1 MKNKSFNNSK
11 AYHYFLLV
19 FILILGALTLYLSCN
34 SKSPTEPPSQS
45 NTTAAVKGTQQT
57 IRTTTTSS
65 IPSTI
70 KSGKSKT
77 NTTTIITSRTL
88 TTTSTSTTTTTT
100 TSIPDTKT
108 TSTAK
113 STTTIKLAAN
123 IRSCSAIAR
132 IYSGSGAYGQVGAKA
147 VKEIIIY
154 NGDTIYVIPG
164 EDYVTIPYME
174 IKNIGNATAYQVEAR
189 CYRISPLPC
198 NMNVLEIVVSKVKE
212 LPNDGVCRKYP
223 GGYSQ
228 TNADYTVRYYP
239 PAWIMIHVY
248 SSGPPD
254 LCCTFEIVA
263 NWQRAA
269 NRRIFTF
276 TVCKQ
281 EEPGN

>member
-1 MKNKSFNNSK
+1 MENKSLNNSK

-34 SKSPTEPPSQS
+34 SKSPVEPTSPS
-45 NTTAAVKGTQQT
+45 NTTAAVKGTQQAV
-57 IRTTTTSS
+57 RTTTTSS

-70 KSGKSKT
+70 KSGKSQG

-100 TSIPDTKT
+100 SIADTTTTTRKTTTSIE
-108 TSTAK
+108 
-113 STTTIKLAAN
+113 LAAK
-123 IRSCSAIAR
+123 IRSCFATAR
-132 IYSGSGAYGQVGAKA
+132 IYSGSGAYGKVGAKA
-147 VKEIIIY
+147 VREIIIY
-154 NGDTIYVIPG
+154 NGDTIYVNPG
-164 EDYVTIPYME
+164 EDYITIPYME
-174 IKNIGNATAYQVEAR
+174 IKNIGNAPAYQVEAR

-198 NMNVLEIVVSKVKE
+198 NMNVLEIVVSKVKK

-228 TNADYTVRYYP
+228 TNADYTARYYP
-239 PAWIMIHVY
+239 PAWIMILVY

-254 LCCTFEIVA
+254 VCCTFEIVA
-263 NWQRAA
+263 NWEGAA

-281 EEPGN
+281 GEPAN